1 MFFSFVC
8 FCVFLVSSDKLQIIN
23 AFLIMIL
30 SAGEIKTS
38 KFKSH
43 MLAFSYFSLWVVTE
57 MVRYPKEVR
66 RDSPKE
72 NKLRCTMTLC

>member
-30 SAGEIKTS
+30 SAGEIKKS

-43 MLAFSYFSLWVVTE
+43 MLAFSYFSL
-57 MVRYPKEVR
+57 
-66 RDSPKE
+66 
-72 NKLRCTMTLC
+72 

>member
-1 MFFSFVC
+1 M
-8 FCVFLVSSDKLQIIN
+8 SSDKLQIIN

-30 SAGEIKTS
+30 SVGEIKKS

-66 RDSPKE
+66 KGQP
-72 NKLRCTMTLC
+72 